1 VRKEYPLTVGKKDYY
16 EILGVSRSASDKE
29 IKAAYRKLARK
40 YHPDVNPGDKAA
52 EDRFKEMA
60 EAFAVLSDTDKRARY
75 DRGGH
80 EAFGPEFDPFAGFD
94 VRTAGVGLGDLA
106 DILGMFGADLG
117 GRRHVPRRGQDLQV
131 EVRIPFQDAVM
142 GTTLDLIL
150 PRRGSGRK
158 RTQDKVKVRIPPG
171 IGEGDRVRVPG
182 KGDAG
187 ASGGPAGDAYLVIRV
202 EPHPLFR
209 REGRDVVCEVP
220 IGVTTAVLGGTLE
233 VPTLDGRATINIP
246 SGTRSG
252 QRFRLKGRG
261 VPASGRKPA
270 GDLYALIQIH
280 PPKKLDAR
288 ARELFEELKRLEH

>member
-1 VRKEYPLTVGKKDYY
+1 MTVGKKDYY

-52 EDRFKEMA
+52 EDKFKEMA
-60 EAFAVLSDTDKRARY
+60 EAFAVLSDKDKRARY

-80 EAFGPEFDPFAGFD
+80 EAFGPDFDPFAGFD
-94 VRTAGVGLGDLA
+94 FRTAGFGIGDLSE
-106 DILGMFGADLG
+106 ILGMFGADLG
-117 GRRHVPRRGQDLQV
+117 GRRHAPRRGNDLQV
-131 EVRIPFQDAVM
+131 EVRIPFRDAVT
-142 GTTLDLIL
+142 GTTLDLTL
-150 PRRGSGRK
+150 PRRGAGR
-158 RTQDKVKVRIPPG
+158 RPTQDKVKVRIPPG
-171 IGEGDRVRVPG
+171 IADGDKVRVPG

-187 ASGGPAGDAYLVIRV
+187 AAGGPAGDAYLVIRV

-220 IGVTTAVLGGTLE
+220 IGVTTAVLGGTLD
-233 VPTLDGRATINIP
+233 VPTLDGRTTINVP
-246 SGTRSG
+246 PGTRSG

-261 VPASGRKPA
+261 VPASGRAPA

>member
-1 VRKEYPLTVGKKDYY
+1 MTVGKKDYY

-94 VRTAGVGLGDLA
+94 VRSAGVGLGDLA
-106 DILGMFGADLG
+106 DLLGMFGADLG

-158 RTQDKVKVRIPPG
+158 PTQDKVKVRIPPG

-182 KGDAG
+182 KGDSG

-202 EPHPLFR
+202 ERHPLFR

>member
-1 VRKEYPLTVGKKDYY
+1 LTVGKKDYY

-106 DILGMFGADLG
+106 EILGMFGADLG